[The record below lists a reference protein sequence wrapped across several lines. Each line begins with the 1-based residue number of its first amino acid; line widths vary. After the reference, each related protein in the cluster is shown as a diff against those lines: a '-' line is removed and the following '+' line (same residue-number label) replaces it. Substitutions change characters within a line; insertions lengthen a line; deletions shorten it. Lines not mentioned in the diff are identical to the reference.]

1 MKVVPVRVLLATCV
15 ASATMTGMLLFGV
28 GAVPAGAV
36 TNAVNCGTTNLQ
48 TALNA
53 APSGA
58 TLVVHGTCTGN
69 FTIAENLTLLG
80 PATLSGAD
88 SGIVLTINAGI
99 TVSLRN
105 LTVQDGNDGI
115 VGGLQ
120 NLGATTVTDSSFLD
134 NAGGG
139 IDNEA
144 TLTVANSTVSGNSD
158 ATFPSYVGGGIFSDQ
173 GTTMTVTNT
182 TVSGN
187 TATAGGGI
195 CNLGTMTVE
204 NSDVVNNTAS
214 GGFTSGAGLENFAG
228 GTMIVTNTLVH
239 GNSSSGTF
247 GQGGGIDNEAT
258 LTLTNST
265 VFDNSASATFGGFGG
280 GLADFGT
287 ATVTHS
293 TLFDNTAQS
302 GGGIFNGYSNLTV
315 ASSTIRNNSATDGGG
330 IYSLGS
336 ENGTTSLSDS
346 TIAGNTAAYGGG
358 IDLQGGSLTQP
369 VTDRDGVSV
378 HDNTASIDGGG
389 INNTWGGTVA
399 LSNASIT
406 KNSAPAGGGIYNNGT
421 LTNSLTG
428 IATVS
433 LNNSAVTANSSTG
446 DGGGI
451 YNDGNGGTAV
461 VTFTDSSGGTRV
473 SNNIASEG
481 GGVYNDND
489 GGSATV
495 NFPST
500 FTSVTRNVA
509 PLGGGIL
516 NLGTL
521 SGHYL
526 QDVYANK
533 VGNVTS

>member
-1 MKVVPVRVLLATCV
+1 MKLVPVRVLFATCV

-36 TNAVNCGTTNLQ
+36 TNAVNCGTTDLQ

-69 FTIAENLTLLG
+69 FTIAENLTLRG

-105 LTVQDGNDGI
+105 LTIQDGNDGI

-144 TLTVANSTVSGNSD
+144 TLTVVNSTVSGNSD
-158 ATFPSYVGGGIFSDQ
+158 ATFPDSDGGGIFSDQ
-173 GTTMTVTNT
+173 GTTTTVTNT

-187 TATAGGGI
+187 TATAGGGV
-195 CNLGTMTVE
+195 CNLGTITVE

-214 GGFTSGAGLENFAG
+214 GGFTSGAGLENCAG
-228 GTMIVTNTLVH
+228 GTMIITNTVVH
-239 GNSSSGTF
+239 GNSSSGTI

-293 TLFDNTAQS
+293 TLFENTAQS

-330 IYSLGS
+330 IYALGY

-346 TIAGNTAAYGGG
+346 TIAATPQRTAAALTCRVVRSLSRSPIETGSASMTTPRPSTAAASTTRGWHG
-358 IDLQGGSLTQP
+358 NARQCLHHEEQCPRRRWHLQQRHAHEQP
-369 VTDRDGVSV
+369 D
-378 HDNTASIDGGG
+378 
-389 INNTWGGTVA
+389 
-399 LSNASIT
+399 
-406 KNSAPAGGGIYNNGT
+406 
-421 LTNSLTG
+421 G

-433 LNNSAVTANSSTG
+433 LNNSAVTANTSAG

-451 YNDGNGGTAV
+451 DNDGNGGTAV
-461 VTFTDSSGGTRV
+461 VIVHRLLRWTRF

-495 NFPST
+495 NFPSA

-521 SGHYL
+521 SGYYL